1 MKRIVSMM
9 LCLLMTFAALSYVAP
24 TASATDPADSYVVQ
38 RAPYEDSAI
47 RMWFNHPNVKVRQ
60 EDHTST
66 GKNTYSA
73 YMAKNEYQGMQ
84 VTLYSPSV
92 TKSNLTASVTSFT
105 AMNGSGAEMTA
116 ELFYEYYIKCEGL
129 DTTDVLGV
137 TNSNNSIIKEG
148 MIPDAMVEIADIN
161 TRTGKFTLA
170 AGKSQTLYIKIK
182 SELTTPS
189 GWYSAQFDL
198 KNSSGNVV
206 KTATVYAY
214 VWNFAIP
221 EATHLQTG
229 IYLDKK
235 SLSDAQYR
243 IYYEYL
249 LDNRICAFD
258 PPGELNSSNPY
269 ISNPRVNAFRVTHY
283 SVGSYLGTQYNTN
296 ELRALYDD
304 LSSMPNGDEIKDK
317 VYFYV
322 ADEPRGEQQKN
333 YIVQYYQSIGNTS
346 YVFPQPTLPE
356 IFPKAAAIRNAWPG
370 AYTLVTIDDNQPYPY
385 PYNVNAAYNSAT
397 GTYLTEDDHSGRFDS
412 YGDAIQGIINNGSVT
427 LFCMKTQAF
436 TPRSVLRSLGFEG
449 TYRTYKVMH
458 LNGKQSGFD
467 CGNPAAA
474 YFDWDSKY
482 GEFKDRFASYKAT
495 SAAQDKDVKLWVY
508 MCGKGPD
515 YTYCNHLI
523 ENTGLQSELL
533 FWQTMQNGATGY
545 LYYAANFWTSTSTDE
560 EPYLPYAEGSSLNCD
575 GTTVQNKWCV
585 DKRRSPY
592 APDPVNNYDYGNG
605 MIFYGE
611 SIRTYL
617 KTRKL
622 NRPVQTVRVEHM
634 RDGIEDY
641 EMLYMYRDAYG
652 QAAMDQVI
660 SQVSTN
666 VVNYLSLPGFNRS
679 GWSNSMTSEDIFAEV
694 RKNLGNAVEAASPHT
709 HTPGEPVVTVA
720 PTCTESGEQ
729 TISCVECGEL
739 ISTETIAPLGHTPDT
754 DWTVT
759 VQSTCTETG
768 LRAKF
773 CTVCGA
779 AVETEEIPATGH
791 TLGPW
796 VTVTHATCTESGL
809 KQRSCT
815 VCGAV
820 LQSEPIASTGHTWD
834 DGVVTTDPTYT

>member
-1 MKRIVSMM
+1 MKKLICM
-9 LCLLMTFAALSYVAP
+9 LLSLTMLLSAFISG
-24 TASATDPADSYVVQ
+24 ASVVKGDGADPADSYVVQ

-116 ELFYEYYIKCEGL
+116 QLFYEYYIKCDNL

-161 TRTGKFTLA
+161 SRTGKFSLA

-221 EATHLQTG
+221 EAGHYQTA
-229 IYLDKK
+229 IYIGK
-235 SLSDAQYR
+235 SDISEAQYKR
-243 IYYEYL
+243 YYDYL
-249 LDNRICAFD
+249 LDNRICGMD
-258 PPGELNSSNPY
+258 PPGELSSSNEY
-269 ISNPRVNAFRVTHY
+269 VSNPRVTAFRVTHARA
-283 SVGSYLGTQYNTN
+283 GSYLGAFYDVDEMQ
-296 ELRALYDD
+296 ALYAD
-304 LSSMPNGDEIKDK
+304 LSSMPNWDEIKEK

-322 ADEPRGEQQKN
+322 VDEPLSQEMQEANPNQSYATVEDIRSR
-333 YIVQYYQSIGNTS
+333 YYRVASGWQDP
-346 YVFPQPTLPE
+346 YVLTVIHENF
-356 IFPKAAAIRNAWPG
+356 
-370 AYTLVTIDDNQPYPY
+370 PYPY
-385 PYNVNAAYNSAT
+385 GQNPNTAYNPST
-397 GTYLTEDDHSGRFDS
+397 GTYLTEDDHSGRFNNSTDM
-412 YGDAIQGIINNGSVT
+412 IQSLMNENIVT
-427 LFCMKTQAF
+427 LWCMHNHAF
-436 TPRSVLRSLGFEG
+436 TPESVLSSHGYNGVYNASCRA
-449 TYRTYKVMH
+449 RN
-458 LNGKQSGFD
+458 LNGIISGFNITAPG
-467 CGNPAAA
+467 GN
-474 YFDWDSKY
+474 YFNWDSKY
-482 GEFKDRFASYKAT
+482 GEFKNRFTSYQTMKANQGK
-495 SAAQDKDVKLWVY
+495 SIKLWFY
-508 MCGKGPD
+508 ECGRGPG
-515 YTYCNHLI
+515 YTYCNHVI
-523 ENTGLQSELL
+523 ENTGLQTELL
-533 FWQTMQNGATGY
+533 FWQSMQNGATGY
-545 LYYAANFWTSTSTDE
+545 LYYGSNTYDE
-560 EPYLPYAEGSSLNCD
+560 FNSPNKFASAEGSAYTCD
-575 GTTVQNKWCV
+575 GSTVAEKWFVNKYYFGATTTYC
-585 DKRRSPY
+585 
-592 APDPVNNYDYGNG
+592 YGNG
-605 MIFYGE
+605 VLFYGE
-611 SIRTYL
+611 GIRTYL

-622 NRPVQTVRVEHM
+622 NLPVATVRVEHM

-660 SQVSTN
+660 SQVSEN
-666 VVNYLSLPGFNRS
+666 SANYLSLPGFNRS

-709 HTPGEPVVTVA
+709 HTPGEPVVTVPA
-720 PTCTESGEQ
+720 TCTESGVQEIRCSECNELIETQ
-729 TISCVECGEL
+729 TIEPTGHTFSEWIITISPTCTGAGERCRYCSVCGEL
-739 ISTETIAPLGHTPDT
+739 L
-754 DWTVT
+754 
-759 VQSTCTETG
+759 
-768 LRAKF
+768 
-773 CTVCGA
+773 
-779 AVETEEIPATGH
+779 ETEVVQPNGH

-796 VTVTHATCTESGL
+796 VIVTHATCTESGL